1 MLLTG
6 WGRWG
11 ASSDNPEEDS
21 AFKFEIC
28 FQAQCVQLYVVE
40 VCSQQWLY
48 GRLGHEY
55 TSGSIL
61 MRLIDQDHFFVLANS
76 IPSQWS
82 LDRLVAP
89 SSNLMV
95 LVSRYNFHVGTLSK
109 KKKKHF
115 HVGTLLEVRFFFWFW
130 GGIQCGKKYLGNF
143 RRVHSCLVDHCHIIR
158 REIGIVNGRFKC

>member
-76 IPSQWS
+76 IPSQWT

-109 KKKKHF
+109 KKKNF
-115 HVGTLLEVRFFFWFW
+115 HVGTLLEVRFFFGF
-130 GGIQCGKKYLGNF
+130 GEGFNAARNILGIFGECTP
-143 RRVHSCLVDHCHIIR
+143 V
-158 REIGIVNGRFKC
+158 